1 MTYLVQIRPDF
12 GGSVSSVERMGETRN
27 ADRIVV
33 GKPERKDN
41 IKIDYKGTECE
52 DVDWIHPT
60 QVGSYDHGK
69 NLGVP

>member
-41 IKIDYKGTECE
+41 IKIDLKGTECE
-52 DVDWIHPT
+52 DVD
-60 QVGSYDHGK
+60 
-69 NLGVP
+69 